1 MAAEYKKNP
10 FTISFGRLPAEY
22 IARSEQ
28 VEKVI
33 TTFTQPPV
41 TDQIFVIT
49 GIRGTGKTVLF
60 SDITNRLNQMD
71 DWIVI
76 HLSTDGDMIESFYS
90 DLFHSQK
97 LHHFLIQAGIS
108 IPGTGIRVS
117 VTADEPAKT
126 DKFKIEEL
134 LRLSQKHGKNV
145 LVAVDEVSKTSGM
158 QKFAKLFQEMI
169 GKNLP
174 LYFLGTGI
182 FENIEE
188 LQNVKDLTFLYRAPR
203 IVLGPLDPVDITEMY
218 QKIFDIPVL
227 QAASMAK
234 LTKGY
239 CFAFQALG
247 YSYWEQMPVKDI
259 ATVLPQYDNLLS
271 RASYSKLWKEM
282 SEGDRR
288 VCRAIAVKE
297 GDKVKEIRDEIHMD
311 SGLFNVYRRRLKEK
325 GLIDTNTYGKLSFT
339 LPRFAEFVNT
349 RADLYV

>member
-1 MAAEYKKNP
+1 MTTYRKNP

-28 VEKVI
+28 MEKVI
-33 TTFTQPPV
+33 ATFTEPPV

-60 SDITNRLNQMD
+60 SDITNRFAKRD

-76 HLSTDGDMIESFYS
+76 HLSTDGDMIGTFYS

-97 LHHFLIQAGIS
+97 LHNFLIQAGIS
-108 IPGTGIRVS
+108 IPGIRVS
-117 VTADEPAKT
+117 VTPDEPAKT

-134 LRLSQKHGKNV
+134 LRLAQKHGKNI
-145 LVAVDEVSKTSGM
+145 LVAVDEVSKTPGM

-203 IVLGPLDPVDITEMY
+203 IVLGPLDPTDITQMY
-218 QKIFDIPVL
+218 QKVLDIPVL
-227 QAASMAK
+227 QAAAMAK

-247 YSYWEQMPVKDI
+247 YSYWEQKPVSDLSDI
-259 ATVLPQYDNLLS
+259 LPQYDNLLS
-271 RASYSKLWKEM
+271 RASYSKLWKKM
-282 SEGDRR
+282 SDGDRK
-288 VCRAIAVKE
+288 VCRAIASKE
-297 GDKVKEIRDEIHMD
+297 GDRVREIRSGIHMD

-325 GLIDTNTYGKLSFT
+325 GLIDTNTYGRLSFT